1 MPPIYSEEYFANN
14 MYYYM
19 TLYNIIL
26 DEEPL
31 YAAYYMTISNT
42 DQFYTFIWVNELSK
56 LQYVVNKCNF
66 KRSLLTDQ
74 SEYKYSFKMAQSIA
88 ADYGMY
94 SVNTET
100 GIVANNMKTIIVLY
114 REGVPYRWQ
123 EATLTSYDEVN
134 FVSSWELSLD
144 TDNGFDSE
152 NNIKINN
159 LHVAGS
165 GTDINYGYF
174 APNTKAVMYIL
185 SKFDEQYGR
194 YDLDL
199 IAPGAFNG
207 YSVTNVYEVDG
218 GFLFYENYTNVV
230 NTKITPIVGAAAGTY
245 SLAGLPVSGMHF
257 MVDEDAVVY
266 FTNQLND
273 KKAYIDNCLKLL
285 ENSMDID
292 FKFFNTYGNSL
303 TYITDNESR
312 TPIGHIDISM
322 NFKMALKNLNDVYT
336 KDDVTNY
343 IKKYI
348 ENLEDIGQ
356 HIRT

>member
-1 MPPIYSEEYFANN
+1 
-14 MYYYM
+14 
-19 TLYNIIL
+19 
-26 DEEPL
+26 
-31 YAAYYMTISNT
+31 
-42 DQFYTFIWVNELSK
+42 
-56 LQYVVNKCNF
+56 
-66 KRSLLTDQ
+66 
-74 SEYKYSFKMAQSIA
+74 
-88 ADYGMY
+88 
-94 SVNTET
+94 
-100 GIVANNMKTIIVLY
+100 
-114 REGVPYRWQ
+114 
-123 EATLTSYDEVN
+123 
-134 FVSSWELSLD
+134 
-144 TDNGFDSE
+144 
-152 NNIKINN
+152 
-159 LHVAGS
+159 
-165 GTDINYGYF
+165 
-174 APNTKAVMYIL
+174 MYIL

-348 ENLEDIGQ
+348 ENLEDIGDLHIPNLITDITNEFSSRITYIEFVNFNDFSLGIQ
-356 HIRT
+356 HIIVDDLLDDIDVVPEFLNIRNTYDNAGVLVPNINIEVLYSK